1 MSSPSWNPCYWT
13 TLGCFLKVFEGTDT
27 HRQHNDHL
35 HTNQVELA
43 GEDEAKED
51 SDGELRVESK
61 TISTL

>member
-1 MSSPSWNPCYWT
+1 M
-13 TLGCFLKVFEGTDT
+13 FLKVFEGTDT

-35 HTNQVELA
+35 HTNQVKLA

-51 SDGELRVESK
+51 GDGELGVESK